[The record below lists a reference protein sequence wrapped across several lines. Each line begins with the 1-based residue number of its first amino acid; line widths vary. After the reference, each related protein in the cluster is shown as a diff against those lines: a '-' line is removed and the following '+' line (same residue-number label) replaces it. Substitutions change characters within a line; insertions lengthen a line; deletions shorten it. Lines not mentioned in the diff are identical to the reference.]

1 MNVDSTTG
9 WLGGTVVVESP
20 NSDER
25 PPDATLDLIVVHG
38 ISLPPGRF
46 GEGWIDR
53 FFLNELPAVADP
65 YFATIAEMKVS
76 AHVLVARDGALTQY
90 VSFNRRAWHAGRS
103 YYCGRDACND
113 FSVGI
118 ELEGTDDLPY
128 MQVQYKS
135 ARGSRRARCVAAYRR
150 CATPRSSV
158 TATSR
163 PGRKTDPGAAFDWA
177 RCENYWTG
185 ARDVRISAETLRPRQ
200 DSRPWR
206 QRTSSAPP
214 SAREPPRH
222 DEQQVR
228 EPVQIA
234 QHLGVQRV
242 QLRRGARHAAR
253 RADIPCARRD
263 RRPPRELPPGSTNP

>member
-1 MNVDSTTG
+1 MIVDPATG
-9 WLGGTVVVESP
+9 WLEGTRRVESP

-53 FFLNELPAVADP
+53 FFLNELPAAADP

-103 YYCGRDACND
+103 FYCGRDACND

-128 MQVQYKS
+128 TQVQYETL
-135 ARGSRRARCVAAYRR
+135 AALVRALRRAYASLRDAEVVGHSDIA
-150 CATPRSSV
+150 
-158 TATSR
+158 
-163 PGRKTDPGAAFDWA
+163 PGRKTDPGAAFDW
-177 RCENYWTG
+177 G
-185 ARDVRISAETLRPRQ
+185 ALRKLL
-200 DSRPWR
+200 D
-206 QRTSSAPP
+206 
-214 SAREPPRH
+214 
-222 DEQQVR
+222 
-228 EPVQIA
+228 
-234 QHLGVQRV
+234 GK
-242 QLRRGARHAAR
+242 
-253 RADIPCARRD
+253 RA
-263 RRPPRELPPGSTNP
+263 T